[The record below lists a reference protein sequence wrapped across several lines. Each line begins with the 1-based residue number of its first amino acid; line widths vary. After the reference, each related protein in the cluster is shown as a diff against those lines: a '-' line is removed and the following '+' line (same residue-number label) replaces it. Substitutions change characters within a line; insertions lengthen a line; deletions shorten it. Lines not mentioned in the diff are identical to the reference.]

1 MQPEQIALINLY
13 LQDETKLYQ
22 DWYATVQ
29 LQPTDPDTIPFG
41 IRESLDELKQRFI
54 AWWQATVESSQQ
66 KLKAL
71 RDVLCKKWL
80 EMREAEKVHVL
91 IALVLDT
98 LAYLHLPHSP
108 PVATIL
114 VTSGYLNKL
123 CLECNDESNPS

>member
-1 MQPEQIALINLY
+1 MQAEQQALIEVY
-13 LQDETKLYQ
+13 LQDEIKLYQ
-22 DWYATVQ
+22 DWYAT
-29 LQPTDPDTIPFG
+29 LQPLANDPDTTPFG
-41 IRESLDELKQRFI
+41 IHDSLDELKQRFI
-54 AWWQATVESSQQ
+54 AWWQATIESSQQ
-66 KLKAL
+66 KLEAL
-71 RDVLCKKWL
+71 RDALCKKWL
-80 EMREAEKVHVL
+80 EMREAEKLHVL